1 MRRTLPLAAVL
12 AALFLACSDDKR
24 GVPVP
29 ELEEPAADAA
39 TEADPVAGAEAAI
52 ADDPHPQ
59 QAEFDERRESPL
71 IRRARLPDF
80 ADLPGILERGSI
92 SVIVTPSRTNF
103 FFAGTHIRGFE
114 YELLGKYE
122 QRLKK
127 KVGHRRFKM
136 LFLPVPFNEV
146 LPGLLSGQG
155 DVAAAGL
162 TITPERAEQ
171 VAFSAPYLTGV
182 NEVLVTRPGVELESL
197 DDLAGQTVYV
207 ARGSSYVGH
216 LSAAVPGADVTEAPE
231 HLTVEDLLELV
242 RAEVIPFT
250 VADRHVARI
259 WSGVFPELVIRD
271 DLVVHEG
278 GDIAWA
284 VRQNNPE
291 LLADL
296 NAFARAHRQGT
307 LIGNVLFKRYF
318 KDARWVSGPSPGEDA
333 RLLELEGLFRK
344 YGERYDID
352 WLTLAA
358 LAFQE
363 SRFDHNARSRAGAV
377 GMMQVLPKTAASIGI
392 QDPENLES
400 NIHAGAKYLDWM
412 REHYFDDPGVRPGAQ
427 IDFALASY
435 NAGPNRVRR
444 LRRKAPE
451 LGYDPD
457 VWFGNV
463 EQLMLQEVG
472 WEPVGYVAGI
482 NKYYFALSLQYELF
496 QRRER
501 TKQKLLDGG

>member
-12 AALFLACSDDKR
+12 ASLILACSDEDR

-29 ELEEPAADAA
+29 ELDA
-39 TEADPVAGAEAAI
+39 PLAEATAESDPAVPGPI
-52 ADDPHPQ
+52 EASDDPHPN
-59 QAEFDERRESPL
+59 QAEFDERRDSPL

-80 ADLPGILERGSI
+80 SDLPEILGRGSI
-92 SVIVTPSRTNF
+92 GVIVTPSRTNF
-103 FFAGTHIRGFE
+103 FFIQNRLRGFE

-122 QRLKK
+122 KRLDEKN
-127 KVGHRRFKM
+127 GRRRFKM

-146 LPGLLSGQG
+146 LPALLAGEG
-155 DVAAAGL
+155 DIAAAGL
-162 TITPERAEQ
+162 TVTPERAKL
-171 VAFSAPYLTGV
+171 VAFSEPYLRGV
-182 NEVLVTRPGVELESL
+182 NEVIVTRADVELESL
-197 DDLAGQTVYV
+197 DELAGQTVYV
-207 ARGSSYVGH
+207 ARGSSHFDH
-216 LSAAVPGADVTEAPE
+216 LSTAVPEADVREAPE
-231 HLTVEDLLELV
+231 QLTVEDLLELV
-242 RAEVIPFT
+242 QGEVIPFT
-250 VADRHVARI
+250 VSDRHVAQI

-284 VRQNNPE
+284 VRPGNPE

-318 KDARWVSGPSPGEDA
+318 KDARWVRGPSVGEDA
-333 RLLELEGLFRK
+333 RLLELEDLFRK

-377 GMMQVLPKTAASIGI
+377 GIMQVLPKTAAAMGI

-427 IDFALASY
+427 VDFALASY

-457 VWFGNV
+457 VWFANV
-463 EQLMLQEVG
+463 EQIMLQEVG
-472 WEPVGYVAGI
+472 WEPVRYVASI
-482 NKYYFALSLQYELF
+482 NKYYFALSLQYELY
-496 QRRER
+496 QRRKR
-501 TKQKLLDGG
+501 TKENLLGG